1 MSIAFL
7 GWRTVVGPAL
17 PPFYGA
23 RPPGRLSSSY
33 SFIPATTTQ
42 LAAHVLKGS
51 GAIALLVIE

>member
-23 RPPGRLSSSY
+23 RQQGRLSSSC
-33 SFIPATTTQ
+33 SFIPAMATQ
-42 LAAHVLKGS
+42 LAAHVLRTAGRDYQ
-51 GAIALLVIE
+51 A